1 MKIKNINPLG
11 DVRVAALGMQLVK
24 RDEVVEVS
32 DEVAGVLVIQTLNWE
47 LVDKAP
53 KADQEAVAK
62 IIAEHMAELA
72 VASGVTL
79 EDLAPEVAPEPIQTD
94 ENKES

>member
-1 MKIKNINPLG
+1 
-11 DVRVAALGMQLVK
+11 
-24 RDEVVEVS
+24 
-32 DEVAGVLVIQTLNWE
+32 
-47 LVDKAP
+47 LVDKSP

>member
-24 RDEVVEVS
+24 VGEVVDVP
-32 DEVAGVLVIQTLNWE
+32 DEVAALLVIQTLNWE

-53 KADQEAVAK
+53 KAEQEAAAK
-62 IIAEHMAELA
+62 FISDHLAELDA
-72 VASGVTL
+72 ASRPA
-79 EDLAPEVAPEPIQTD
+79 EDPTPEPEPITNT
-94 ENKES
+94 EEV